1 MIYSITYYFII
12 QLLYYPDISIHIN
25 YSIDN
30 SHPHMLDN
38 SMAALYMFCKYSNM
52 RDKSPIIDSIRPGK
66 QTRSQLLCSIYDLE
80 NSTRNICY
88 HPIRILLYCMLC
100 TMLNSHSKR
109 SLTSTSHR
117 LAGLSSCRSL
127 MGNSVRMILWY
138 LRQNNQPCIGMPS
151 HILHSDSHMWS
162 LGTLG
167 SSTNICLNTNS
178 D

>member
-38 SMAALYMFCKYSNM
+38 SMVALYTFCIYSNKL
-52 RDKSPIIDSIRPGK
+52 DKSPIIDSIRPGK

-117 LAGLSSCRSL
+117 LARLSSCRSL
-127 MGNSVRMILWY
+127 MGNSVRMIL
-138 LRQNNQPCIGMPS
+138 
-151 HILHSDSHMWS
+151 
-162 LGTLG
+162 
-167 SSTNICLNTNS
+167 
-178 D
+178 